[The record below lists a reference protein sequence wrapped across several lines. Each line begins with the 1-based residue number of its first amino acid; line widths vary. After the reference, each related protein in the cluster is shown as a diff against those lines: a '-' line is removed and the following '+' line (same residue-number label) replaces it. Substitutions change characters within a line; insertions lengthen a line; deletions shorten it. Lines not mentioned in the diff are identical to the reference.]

1 VVSRTSS
8 ETTISYE
15 EVDAALLLEHKLVV
29 NTSPVG
35 MYPNVDEAPKL
46 PYHAVTPEHLLFD
59 LIYNPEL
66 TLFLKHGAEQGA
78 QTVNGYEMLVEQALE
93 SWRIWSEG

>member
-1 VVSRTSS
+1 
-8 ETTISYE
+8 
-15 EVDAALLLEHKLVV
+15 
-29 NTSPVG
+29 

-78 QTVNGYEMLVEQALE
+78 QTVNGYKMLVGQALE